1 MNMAVPPALVLLVLS
16 TGEDVV
22 LTGSLVVVAPPS
34 PADVAVAVAPP
45 PLVAVAA
52 PSMVATAPEVELVE
66 PPFAEPSLVAAPF
79 VMVAPDA
86 AVVDEV
92 LDP

>member
-1 MNMAVPPALVLLVLS
+1 
-16 TGEDVV
+16 
-22 LTGSLVVVAPPS
+22 
-34 PADVAVAVAPP
+34 
-45 PLVAVAA
+45 
-52 PSMVATAPEVELVE
+52 MVATAPEVELVE